1 VESIIRP
8 GAANEGRK
16 RAFARRHQGL
26 EPVTYAHPSLEP
38 LLAETYGLMAF
49 EEHILLVAN
58 GFAGMPW
65 GRADQLRRALVK
77 NKNRELIEELGREFQ
92 QCARQLKRTDEEI
105 AQVWGVLHEFAGYM
119 FNKAHSAAYAVEA
132 FSGAWLKARYPA
144 EFLAA
149 VLTSRRGFYSPMLY
163 VLEALRQG
171 ARFRLPDLHASDP
184 RRFLVSEPRPSGS
197 GFISECQQD
206 VDTTA
211 PSRSRL
217 RSETRD
223 DTILLPLDQIRG
235 LTQATLDSIVEQ
247 RPFHDLGD
255 FFRKTRP
262 SRAEWLALL
271 KAGALD
277 VFNEPRG
284 RLFWRLQ
291 RLDAVKGERAERP
304 LLREPGNTPRNGV
317 LIESELPES
326 FDPSP
331 ALQARWEYEVLGFP
345 VSVHPLEYFAPNLD
359 WRAYRSA
366 ADLTQHQKALY
377 GKQVR
382 VAGLVVADRH
392 HPTADGTMKFLTLA
406 DWTGFVEVSLF
417 ARVYR
422 EYGHKTV
429 HPVLGIEATVDP
441 FDNRKGFALNGQK
454 VL

>member
-1 VESIIRP
+1 M
-8 GAANEGRK
+8 G
-16 RAFARRHQGL
+16 
-26 EPVTYAHPSLEP
+26 T
-38 LLAETYGLMAF
+38 
-49 EEHILLVAN
+49 
-58 GFAGMPW
+58 
-65 GRADQLRRALVK
+65 
-77 NKNRELIEELGREFQ
+77 
-92 QCARQLKRTDEEI
+92 
-105 AQVWGVLHEFAGYM
+105 
-119 FNKAHSAAYAVEA
+119 
-132 FSGAWLKARYPA
+132 
-144 EFLAA
+144 
-149 VLTSRRGFYSPMLY
+149 
-163 VLEALRQG
+163 
-171 ARFRLPDLHASDP
+171 
-184 RRFLVSEPRPSGS
+184 
-197 GFISECQQD
+197 
-206 VDTTA
+206 

-217 RSETRD
+217 RSETLPAESD
-223 DTILLPLDQIRG
+223 EILLPLDQIRG
-235 LTQATLDSIVEQ
+235 LTQGTLDRIVEQ

-291 RLDAVKGERAERP
+291 RLDAVKGESAERP
-304 LLREPGNTPRNGV
+304 LWHGRNGGSSALETTSLEAGESAGRGPENTPRNGL
-317 LIESELPES
+317 LIEPELPEA

-331 ALQARWEYEVLGFP
+331 AMQARWEYEVLGFP

-359 WRAYRSA
+359 WRRYRSA
-366 ADLTQHQKALY
+366 ADLARNQKSLY

>member
-1 VESIIRP
+1 
-8 GAANEGRK
+8 
-16 RAFARRHQGL
+16 
-26 EPVTYAHPSLEP
+26 
-38 LLAETYGLMAF
+38 M
-49 EEHILLVAN
+49 
-58 GFAGMPW
+58 
-65 GRADQLRRALVK
+65 
-77 NKNRELIEELGREFQ
+77 
-92 QCARQLKRTDEEI
+92 
-105 AQVWGVLHEFAGYM
+105 
-119 FNKAHSAAYAVEA
+119 
-132 FSGAWLKARYPA
+132 
-144 EFLAA
+144 
-149 VLTSRRGFYSPMLY
+149 
-163 VLEALRQG
+163 
-171 ARFRLPDLHASDP
+171 
-184 RRFLVSEPRPSGS
+184 
-197 GFISECQQD
+197 
-206 VDTTA
+206 TT

-217 RSETRD
+217 RPETLPDQSE
-223 DTILLPLDQIRG
+223 TILLPLDQIRG
-235 LTQATLDSIVEQ
+235 LTQSTLDRIVEQ

-291 RLDAVKGERAERP
+291 RLDAVKGESAEKP
-304 LLREPGNTPRNGV
+304 LLRAPGDTPREPENTLPAPENTPRNGL
-317 LIESELPES
+317 LIEPELPES

-331 ALQARWEYEVLGFP
+331 AMQARWEYEVLGFP

-359 WRAYRSA
+359 WRRYRSA
-366 ADLTQHQKALY
+366 ADLARNQKSLY